1 MSNSHS
7 NSLLLRIYKDALTL
21 LRQSREYMHEY
32 GQMDFMSV
40 SIENGLALASET
52 SRITSRLTQIV
63 AWYLA
68 QEAYLKGEINLSE
81 ARSEDYKVEMLDSLL
96 DEQGELNPITPET
109 LKYLLKSSR
118 NLYMRVAR
126 LDEFFR
132 KNTSESII
140 H

>member
-1 MSNSHS
+1 MSNNQSTG
-7 NSLLLRIYKDALTL
+7 LLSRVYNDALAL
-21 LRQSREYMHEY
+21 LRQSREYVHEY

-63 AWYLA
+63 AWYLT
-68 QEAYLKGEINLSE
+68 QEAYLKGEIDLNE
-81 ARSEDYKVEMLDSLL
+81 ARSEEYKVEMMDSMLD
-96 DEQGELNPITPET
+96 DQGELNPVTPET

-118 NLYMRVAR
+118 NLYLRVAR

-132 KNTSESII
+132 RNTAQA
-140 H
+140 